1 MIDPCCFRFFPEPLY
16 SHSRG
21 NSTADASLDDMILVQ
36 LGTSNPGQTEEEK
49 QEWNAGLRTVLKDLR
64 EKNTKDPDVVAAAIA
79 EYRRKFLQDPSR
91 VLNI

>member
-1 MIDPCCFRFFPEPLY
+1 
-16 SHSRG
+16 
-21 NSTADASLDDMILVQ
+21 
-36 LGTSNPGQTEEEK
+36 
-49 QEWNAGLRTVLKDLR
+49 VLKDLR